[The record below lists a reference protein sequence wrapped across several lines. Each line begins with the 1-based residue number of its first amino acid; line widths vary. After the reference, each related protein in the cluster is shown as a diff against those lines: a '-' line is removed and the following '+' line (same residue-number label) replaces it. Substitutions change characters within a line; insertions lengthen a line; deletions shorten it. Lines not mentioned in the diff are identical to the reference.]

1 MSAKNDA
8 VVSIPVR
15 VSKPL
20 ADRIER
26 IAQSNDRT
34 IGQECARIL
43 RLVIAP
49 SPGA

>member
-1 MSAKNDA
+1 MKNDT
-8 VVSIPVR
+8 VVSIPVH
-15 VSKPL
+15 VPKPL

-26 IAQSNDRT
+26 IAQANDRT

-49 SPGA
+49 PPGA